1 MKKTRFMTVTMLAAS
16 MLVLNACGS
25 GKADAVTTAAVTS
38 AAEETTT
45 ASEETTTVAETSAAE
60 ETTTVAEETTVAAE
74 ESKDEKESAEA
85 ESKDEKAVK
94 DETKADEKNAKAD
107 EKTEAAAQDAK
118 AEETTAAETK
128 AASTGATPADIY
140 SKLTS
145 YLPSMVSF
153 DDSYIS
159 NYYGIDASQ
168 LDGYVFAAAE
178 DVTQADTVVIL
189 KAKDASSVS
198 TLSSQLATVKQQKE
212 AELQDYNPTA
222 YQVAAAGYVKTSGN
236 YVYLIMSNN
245 ASAID
250 QVISANVG

>member
-1 MKKTRFMTVTMLAAS
+1 MKKRFMTVAMLAAS

-25 GKADAVTTAAVTS
+25 GNAEAVTTAAVTS
-38 AAEETTT
+38 AAAETTTATEETTT
-45 ASEETTTVAETSAAE
+45 AAETAVAE
-60 ETTTVAEETTVAAE
+60 ETTTAVEETTAAAE

-94 DETKADEKNAKAD
+94 DETKADEKN
-107 EKTEAAAQDAK
+107 EAAAQDAK

-128 AASTGATPADIY
+128 AASTGAAPADIY

-189 KAKDASSVS
+189 KAKDAASVS

-212 AELQDYNPTA
+212 AELQDYNPAA
-222 YQVAAAGYVKTSGN
+222 YQVAAAGFVKTSGN
-236 YVYLIMSNN
+236 YVYLIMSGN
-245 ASAID
+245 ASQID

>member
-1 MKKTRFMTVTMLAAS
+1 MKKTRFMTVAMLAAS

-25 GKADAVTTAAVTS
+25 GNAEAVTTAAVTS

-45 ASEETTTVAETSAAE
+45 AAEETSTAAETSAAE
-60 ETTTVAEETTVAAE
+60 ETTTAAEETTAAAE
-74 ESKDEKESAEA
+74 ESKDEQESAEA

-94 DETKADEKNAKAD
+94 DETKADKKN
-107 EKTEAAAQDAK
+107 EAAAQDAK
-118 AEETTAAETK
+118 AKENTAAETK
-128 AASTGATPADIY
+128 AASTGAAPADIY

-189 KAKDASSVS
+189 KAKDAASVS

-222 YQVAAAGYVKTSGN
+222 YQVAAAGFVKTSGN
-236 YVYLIMSNN
+236 YVYLIMSGN
-245 ASAID
+245 ASQID

>member
-1 MKKTRFMTVTMLAAS
+1 MKKRFMTVAMLAAS

-25 GKADAVTTAAVTS
+25 GNAEAVTTAAVTS
-38 AAEETTT
+38 AAAETTTATEETTT
-45 ASEETTTVAETSAAE
+45 AAE
-60 ETTTVAEETTVAAE
+60 TTVAEETTTAAEETTAAAE

-85 ESKDEKAVK
+85 ESTDEKAVK
-94 DETKADEKNAKAD
+94 DETKAEEKN
-107 EKTEAAAQDAK
+107 EAAAQDAK

-128 AASTGATPADIY
+128 AASTGAAPADIY

>member
-1 MKKTRFMTVTMLAAS
+1 MKKTRFMTVAMLAAS

-25 GKADAVTTAAVTS
+25 GNAEAVTTAAVTS
-38 AAEETTT
+38 AAAETTTATEETTT
-45 ASEETTTVAETSAAE
+45 AAETAVAE
-60 ETTTVAEETTVAAE
+60 ETTTAAEETTVAAE

-85 ESKDEKAVK
+85 ESKGEKAVK
-94 DETKADEKNAKAD
+94 DETKADEKN
-107 EKTEAAAQDAK
+107 EAAAQDAK
-118 AEETTAAETK
+118 AEETTDAETK
-128 AASTGATPADIY
+128 AASTGAAPADIY

-189 KAKDASSVS
+189 KAKDAASVS

-222 YQVAAAGYVKTSGN
+222 YQVAAAGFVKTSGN

>member
-1 MKKTRFMTVTMLAAS
+1 MKKRFMTVAMLAAS

-25 GKADAVTTAAVTS
+25 GNAEAVTTAAVTS

-45 ASEETTTVAETSAAE
+45 AAEETTTAAETTAAE
-60 ETTTVAEETTVAAE
+60 ETTTAAEETTAAAK

-85 ESKDEKAVK
+85 ESKGEKAVK
-94 DETKADEKNAKAD
+94 DETKAEEKA
-107 EKTEAAAQDAK
+107 EAETK

-128 AASTGATPADIY
+128 AASTGAAPADIY
-140 SKLTS
+140 SKVTS

>member
-1 MKKTRFMTVTMLAAS
+1 MKKRFMTVAMLAAS

-25 GKADAVTTAAVTS
+25 GNAEAVTTAAVTS
-38 AAEETTT
+38 AAAETTTATEETTT
-45 ASEETTTVAETSAAE
+45 AAETTVAE
-60 ETTTVAEETTVAAE
+60 ETTTAAEETTVAAE

-85 ESKDEKAVK
+85 ESKGEKAVK
-94 DETKADEKNAKAD
+94 DETKADEKN
-107 EKTEAAAQDAK
+107 EAAAQDAK

-128 AASTGATPADIY
+128 AASTGAAPADIY
-140 SKLTS
+140 SKVTS

>member
-1 MKKTRFMTVTMLAAS
+1 MKKRFMTVAMLAAS

-25 GKADAVTTAAVTS
+25 GNAEAVTTAAVTS
-38 AAEETTT
+38 EAAETTTAAEETTT
-45 ASEETTTVAETSAAE
+45 AAETTAAE
-60 ETTTVAEETTVAAE
+60 ETTTAAEETTAAAE

-94 DETKADEKNAKAD
+94 DETKAE
-107 EKTEAAAQDAK
+107 EKTEAETK

-128 AASTGATPADIY
+128 AASTGAAPADIY
-140 SKLTS
+140 SKVTS

-189 KAKDASSVS
+189 KAKDAASVS

>member
-1 MKKTRFMTVTMLAAS
+1 MKKRFITVAMLAAS

-25 GKADAVTTAAVTS
+25 GNAEAVTTAAVTS
-38 AAEETTT
+38 AAAKTTTATEETTT
-45 ASEETTTVAETSAAE
+45 AAE
-60 ETTTVAEETTVAAE
+60 TTVAEETTTAAE
-74 ESKDEKESAEA
+74 ETTAAAEASKDEKESAEA
-85 ESKDEKAVK
+85 ESKAEKAVE
-94 DETKADEKNAKAD
+94 DETKADEKN
-107 EKTEAAAQDAK
+107 EAAAQDAK

-128 AASTGATPADIY
+128 AASTGAAPADIY
-140 SKLTS
+140 SKVTS

-189 KAKDASSVS
+189 KAKNASSVS

>member
-1 MKKTRFMTVTMLAAS
+1 MKKRFMTVAMLAAS

-25 GKADAVTTAAVTS
+25 GNAEAVTTAAVTS

-45 ASEETTTVAETSAAE
+45 AAEETTTAAETSAAE
-60 ETTTVAEETTVAAE
+60 DTTTAAEETTAAAE

-85 ESKDEKAVK
+85 ASKDEKAVK
-94 DETKADEKNAKAD
+94 EETKAE
-107 EKTEAAAQDAK
+107 EKTEAETK

-128 AASTGATPADIY
+128 AASTGAAPADIY
-140 SKLTS
+140 SKVTS

-189 KAKDASSVS
+189 KAKDAASVS

>member
-1 MKKTRFMTVTMLAAS
+1 MKKRLMTVAMLAAS

-25 GKADAVTTAAVTS
+25 GNAEAVTTAAVTS

-45 ASEETTTVAETSAAE
+45 AAE
-60 ETTTVAEETTVAAE
+60 ETTAAAE

-94 DETKADEKNAKAD
+94 DETKAE
-107 EKTEAAAQDAK
+107 EKTEAETK

-128 AASTGATPADIY
+128 AASTGAAPADIY
-140 SKLTS
+140 SKVTS

>member
-1 MKKTRFMTVTMLAAS
+1 MKKRFMTVAMLAAS

-25 GKADAVTTAAVTS
+25 GNAEAVTTAAVTS

-45 ASEETTTVAETSAAE
+45 AAEETSTAAETSAAE
-60 ETTTVAEETTVAAE
+60 ETTTAAEETTVAAE

-94 DETKADEKNAKAD
+94 DETKADEKN
-107 EKTEAAAQDAK
+107 EAAAQDAK
-118 AEETTAAETK
+118 SEETTAAETK
-128 AASTGATPADIY
+128 AASTGAAPADIY

-189 KAKDASSVS
+189 KAKDAASVS

>member
-1 MKKTRFMTVTMLAAS
+1 MKKTRFITVAMLAAS

-25 GKADAVTTAAVTS
+25 GNAEAVTTAAVTS
-38 AAEETTT
+38 AAAETTTATEETTT
-45 ASEETTTVAETSAAE
+45 AAETTVAE
-60 ETTTVAEETTVAAE
+60 ETTTAAEETTVAAE

-85 ESKDEKAVK
+85 ESKGEKAVK
-94 DETKADEKNAKAD
+94 DETKADEKN
-107 EKTEAAAQDAK
+107 EAAAQDAK

-128 AASTGATPADIY
+128 AASTGAAPADIY

>member
-1 MKKTRFMTVTMLAAS
+1 MKKTRFITVAMLAAS

-25 GKADAVTTAAVTS
+25 GNAEAVTTAAVTS
-38 AAEETTT
+38 AAAETTTATEETTT
-45 ASEETTTVAETSAAE
+45 AAE
-60 ETTTVAEETTVAAE
+60 TTVAEETTTAAEETTAAAE

-94 DETKADEKNAKAD
+94 DKTKADEKN
-107 EKTEAAAQDAK
+107 EAAAQDAK

-128 AASTGATPADIY
+128 AASTGAAPADIY

-189 KAKDASSVS
+189 KAKDAASVS

-222 YQVAAAGYVKTSGN
+222 YQVATAGFVKTSGN
-236 YVYLIMSNN
+236 YVYLIMSGN
-245 ASAID
+245 ASQID

>member
-1 MKKTRFMTVTMLAAS
+1 MKKTRFITVAMLAAS

-25 GKADAVTTAAVTS
+25 GSAEAVTTAAVTS

-45 ASEETTTVAETSAAE
+45 AAEETSTAAETSAAE
-60 ETTTVAEETTVAAE
+60 ETTTAAEETTAAAE

-94 DETKADEKNAKAD
+94 DETKADEKN
-107 EKTEAAAQDAK
+107 EAAAQDEK

-128 AASTGATPADIY
+128 AASTGAAPADIY

-189 KAKDASSVS
+189 KAKDAASVS

-222 YQVAAAGYVKTSGN
+222 YQVAAAGFVKTSGN
-236 YVYLIMSNN
+236 YVYLIMSGN
-245 ASAID
+245 ASQID

>member
-1 MKKTRFMTVTMLAAS
+1 MKKRFMTVAMLAAS

-25 GKADAVTTAAVTS
+25 GNAEAVTTAAVTS
-38 AAEETTT
+38 AAAETTTATEETTT
-45 ASEETTTVAETSAAE
+45 AAE
-60 ETTTVAEETTVAAE
+60 TTVAEETTTAAEETTAAAE

-85 ESKDEKAVK
+85 ESTDEKAVK
-94 DETKADEKNAKAD
+94 DET
-107 EKTEAAAQDAK
+107 K

-128 AASTGATPADIY
+128 AASTGAAPADIY

-222 YQVAAAGYVKTSGN
+222 YQVAAAGFVKTSGN
-236 YVYLIMSNN
+236 YVYLIMSGN
-245 ASAID
+245 ASQID

>member
-1 MKKTRFMTVTMLAAS
+1 MKKRFMTVAMLAAS

-25 GKADAVTTAAVTS
+25 GNAEAVTTAAVTS
-38 AAEETTT
+38 EAAETTTAAEETTT
-45 ASEETTTVAETSAAE
+45 AAETTAAE
-60 ETTTVAEETTVAAE
+60 ETTTAAEETTAADE

-94 DETKADEKNAKAD
+94 DEMKAE
-107 EKTEAAAQDAK
+107 EKTEAETK

-128 AASTGATPADIY
+128 AASTGAAPADIY
-140 SKLTS
+140 SKVTS

>member
-1 MKKTRFMTVTMLAAS
+1 MKKRFMTVAMLATS

-25 GKADAVTTAAVTS
+25 GNAEAVTTAAVTS
-38 AAEETTT
+38 AAAETTTATEETTT
-45 ASEETTTVAETSAAE
+45 AAE
-60 ETTTVAEETTVAAE
+60 TTVAEETTTAAEETTAAAE
-74 ESKDEKESAEA
+74 ESKDAKESAEA
-85 ESKDEKAVK
+85 ESKDTKVVK
-94 DETKADEKNAKAD
+94 DETKADEKN
-107 EKTEAAAQDAK
+107 EAAAQDAK

-128 AASTGATPADIY
+128 AASTGAAPADIY

>member
-1 MKKTRFMTVTMLAAS
+1 MKKTRFMTVAMLAAS

-25 GKADAVTTAAVTS
+25 GNAEAVTTAAVTS

-45 ASEETTTVAETSAAE
+45 AAEETSTAAETSAAE
-60 ETTTVAEETTVAAE
+60 ETTTAAEETTAAAE
-74 ESKDEKESAEA
+74 ESKDAKESAEA

-94 DETKADEKNAKAD
+94 DETKADEKN
-107 EKTEAAAQDAK
+107 EAAAQDAK

-128 AASTGATPADIY
+128 AASTGAAPADIY

-222 YQVAAAGYVKTSGN
+222 YQVAAAGFVKTSGN
-236 YVYLIMSNN
+236 YVYLIMSGN
-245 ASAID
+245 ASQID

>member
-1 MKKTRFMTVTMLAAS
+1 MKKRFMTVAMLAAS

-25 GKADAVTTAAVTS
+25 GNAEAVTTAAVTS
-38 AAEETTT
+38 AAAETTTAAEETTT
-45 ASEETTTVAETSAAE
+45 ATETSAAE
-60 ETTTVAEETTVAAE
+60 ETTTAAEETTAAAE

-94 DETKADEKNAKAD
+94 DETKAE
-107 EKTEAAAQDAK
+107 EKTEAETK

-128 AASTGATPADIY
+128 AASTGVAPADIY
-140 SKLTS
+140 SKVTS

-178 DVTQADTVVIL
+178 DVTQADTIVIL
-189 KAKDASSVS
+189 KAKDAASVS

>member
-1 MKKTRFMTVTMLAAS
+1 MKKRFMTVAMLAAS

-25 GKADAVTTAAVTS
+25 GNAEAVTTAAVTS
-38 AAEETTT
+38 EAAETTTAVEETTT
-45 ASEETTTVAETSAAE
+45 AAE
-60 ETTTVAEETTVAAE
+60 TTVAEETTTAAEETTAAAE
-74 ESKDEKESAEA
+74 ESKDEKEIAEA

-94 DETKADEKNAKAD
+94 EETKAE
-107 EKTEAAAQDAK
+107 EKTEAETK

-128 AASTGATPADIY
+128 AASTGAAPADIY
-140 SKLTS
+140 SKVTS

-189 KAKDASSVS
+189 KAKDTASVS

>member
-1 MKKTRFMTVTMLAAS
+1 MKKTRFITVAMLAAS

-25 GKADAVTTAAVTS
+25 GNAEAVTTAAITS

-45 ASEETTTVAETSAAE
+45 TAEETTTAAETTAAE
-60 ETTTVAEETTVAAE
+60 ETTTAAEETTAAAE
-74 ESKDEKESAEA
+74 ESKDAKESAEA
-85 ESKDEKAVK
+85 ESKDAKAVK
-94 DETKADEKNAKAD
+94 DETKADEKN
-107 EKTEAAAQDAK
+107 EAAAQDAK

-128 AASTGATPADIY
+128 AASTGAAPADIY

>member
-1 MKKTRFMTVTMLAAS
+1 MKKRFMTVAMLAAS

-25 GKADAVTTAAVTS
+25 GNAEAVTTAAVTS

-45 ASEETTTVAETSAAE
+45 AAEETTTAAETTAAE
-60 ETTTVAEETTVAAE
+60 ETTTAAEETTAAAE

-94 DETKADEKNAKAD
+94 DETKAE
-107 EKTEAAAQDAK
+107 EKTEAETK

-128 AASTGATPADIY
+128 AASTGAAPADIY
-140 SKLTS
+140 SKVTS

-189 KAKDASSVS
+189 KAKDAASVS

>member
-1 MKKTRFMTVTMLAAS
+1 MKKRFMTVAMLAAS

-25 GKADAVTTAAVTS
+25 GNAEAVTTAAVTS
-38 AAEETTT
+38 AAAETTTATEETTT
-45 ASEETTTVAETSAAE
+45 AAE
-60 ETTTVAEETTVAAE
+60 TTVAEETTTAAEETTAAAE

-85 ESKDEKAVK
+85 ESTDEKAVK
-94 DETKADEKNAKAD
+94 DET
-107 EKTEAAAQDAK
+107 K

-128 AASTGATPADIY
+128 AASTGAAPADIY

-178 DVTQADTVVIL
+178 DVTQADTAVIL

-198 TLSSQLATVKQQKE
+198 MLSSQLATVKQQKE

>member
-1 MKKTRFMTVTMLAAS
+1 MKKRFMTVAMLAAS

-25 GKADAVTTAAVTS
+25 GNAEAVTTAAVTS
-38 AAEETTT
+38 EAAETTTAAEETTT
-45 ASEETTTVAETSAAE
+45 AAETTVAE
-60 ETTTVAEETTVAAE
+60 ETTTVAEETTAAAE

-94 DETKADEKNAKAD
+94 EETKAE
-107 EKTEAAAQDAK
+107 EKTEAETK

-128 AASTGATPADIY
+128 AASTGAAPADIY
-140 SKLTS
+140 SKVTS

-189 KAKDASSVS
+189 KAKDAASVS

>member
-1 MKKTRFMTVTMLAAS
+1 MKKRFMTVAMLAAS

-25 GKADAVTTAAVTS
+25 GNAEAVTTAAVTS
-38 AAEETTT
+38 AAAETTTATEETTT
-45 ASEETTTVAETSAAE
+45 AAETAVAE
-60 ETTTVAEETTVAAE
+60 ETTTAVEETTAAAE

-85 ESKDEKAVK
+85 ESTDEKAVK
-94 DETKADEKNAKAD
+94 DET
-107 EKTEAAAQDAK
+107 K

-128 AASTGATPADIY
+128 AASTGAAPADIY
-140 SKLTS
+140 SKITS

-178 DVTQADTVVIL
+178 DVTQADTVGIL

>member
-1 MKKTRFMTVTMLAAS
+1 MKKTRFMTVAMLAAS

-25 GKADAVTTAAVTS
+25 GNAEAVTTAAVTS

-45 ASEETTTVAETSAAE
+45 AAEETSTAAETSAAE
-60 ETTTVAEETTVAAE
+60 ETTTAAEETTAAAE

-94 DETKADEKNAKAD
+94 DETKADEKN
-107 EKTEAAAQDAK
+107 EAAAQDAK

-128 AASTGATPADIY
+128 AASTGAAPADIY
-140 SKLTS
+140 SKVTS

-222 YQVAAAGYVKTSGN
+222 YQVAAAGFVKTSGN
-236 YVYLIMSNN
+236 YVYLIMSGN
-245 ASAID
+245 ASQID

>member
-1 MKKTRFMTVTMLAAS
+1 MKKTRFITVAMLAAS

-25 GKADAVTTAAVTS
+25 GNAEAVTTAAVTS
-38 AAEETTT
+38 AAAETTT
-45 ASEETTTVAETSAAE
+45 AAE
-60 ETTTVAEETTVAAE
+60 TTVAEETTTAAEETTAAAE

-94 DETKADEKNAKAD
+94 DETKADEKN
-107 EKTEAAAQDAK
+107 EAAAQDAK

-128 AASTGATPADIY
+128 AASTGAAPADIY
-140 SKLTS
+140 SKVTS

-189 KAKDASSVS
+189 KAKDAGSVS

>member
-1 MKKTRFMTVTMLAAS
+1 MKKRFMTVAMLAAS

-25 GKADAVTTAAVTS
+25 GNAKAVTTAAVTS
-38 AAEETTT
+38 ATEETTTAAEETTT
-45 ASEETTTVAETSAAE
+45 AAETSAAE
-60 ETTTVAEETTVAAE
+60 ETTTAAEETTAAAE

-85 ESKDEKAVK
+85 ESKDEKSVK
-94 DETKADEKNAKAD
+94 DETKAE
-107 EKTEAAAQDAK
+107 EKTEAETK

-128 AASTGATPADIY
+128 AASTGAAPADIY
-140 SKLTS
+140 SKVTS

-189 KAKDASSVS
+189 KAKDTASVS

>member
-1 MKKTRFMTVTMLAAS
+1 MKKTRFITVAMLAAS

-25 GKADAVTTAAVTS
+25 GAAEAVTTAAVTS
-38 AAEETTT
+38 AAAETTTATEETTT
-45 ASEETTTVAETSAAE
+45 AAE
-60 ETTTVAEETTVAAE
+60 TTVAEETTTAAEETTAAAE

-94 DETKADEKNAKAD
+94 DETKADEKN
-107 EKTEAAAQDAK
+107 EAAAQDAK

-128 AASTGATPADIY
+128 AASTGAAPADIY
-140 SKLTS
+140 SKVTS

>member
-1 MKKTRFMTVTMLAAS
+1 MKKRFMTVAMLAAS

-25 GKADAVTTAAVTS
+25 GNAEAVTTAAVTS
-38 AAEETTT
+38 AAAETTTATEETTT
-45 ASEETTTVAETSAAE
+45 AAETTVAE
-60 ETTTVAEETTVAAE
+60 ETTTAAEETTVAAE

-85 ESKDEKAVK
+85 ESKDTKAVK
-94 DETKADEKNAKAD
+94 DETKADEKN
-107 EKTEAAAQDAK
+107 EAAAQDAK

-128 AASTGATPADIY
+128 AASTGAAPADIY

-222 YQVAAAGYVKTSGN
+222 YQVAAAGFVKTSGN

>member
-1 MKKTRFMTVTMLAAS
+1 MKKTRFITVAMLAAS

-25 GKADAVTTAAVTS
+25 GAAEAVTTAAVTS
-38 AAEETTT
+38 AAAETTT
-45 ASEETTTVAETSAAE
+45 ATEETITAAE
-60 ETTTVAEETTVAAE
+60 TTVAEETTTAAEETTATAE

-94 DETKADEKNAKAD
+94 DETKADEKN
-107 EKTEAAAQDAK
+107 EAAAQDAK

-128 AASTGATPADIY
+128 AASTGAAPADIY

>member
-1 MKKTRFMTVTMLAAS
+1 MKKTRFMTVAMLAAS

-25 GKADAVTTAAVTS
+25 GNAEAVTTAAVTS
-38 AAEETTT
+38 ESAETTTAAEETTT
-45 ASEETTTVAETSAAE
+45 AAE
-60 ETTTVAEETTVAAE
+60 TTVAEETTTAAEETTAAAE
-74 ESKDEKESAEA
+74 ESKDEKEIAEA

-94 DETKADEKNAKAD
+94 EETKAE
-107 EKTEAAAQDAK
+107 EKTEAETK

-128 AASTGATPADIY
+128 AASTGAAPADIY
-140 SKLTS
+140 SKVTS

-189 KAKDASSVS
+189 KAKDTASVS

>member
-1 MKKTRFMTVTMLAAS
+1 MKKTRFMTVAMLAAS

-25 GKADAVTTAAVTS
+25 GNAEAVTTAAVTS
-38 AAEETTT
+38 AAAETTTATEETTT
-45 ASEETTTVAETSAAE
+45 AAE
-60 ETTTVAEETTVAAE
+60 TTVAEETTAAAEESTTAE

-85 ESKDEKAVK
+85 EAKDEKAVK
-94 DETKADEKNAKAD
+94 DETKADEKNTAATQ
-107 EKTEAAAQDAK
+107 EAKTE
-118 AEETTAAETK
+118 EITAAETK
-128 AASTGATPADIY
+128 AAATGASPADIY
-140 SKLTS
+140 SKVTS
-145 YLPSMVSF
+145 YLPGMVSF

-189 KAKDASSVS
+189 KAKDAASVS

-222 YQVAAAGYVKTSGN
+222 YQVAAAGFVKTAGN

-245 ASAID
+245 ASQID

>member
-1 MKKTRFMTVTMLAAS
+1 MKKRFMTVAMLAAS

-25 GKADAVTTAAVTS
+25 GNAEAVTTAAVTR
-38 AAEETTT
+38 AAAETTTATEETTT
-45 ASEETTTVAETSAAE
+45 AAE
-60 ETTTVAEETTVAAE
+60 TTVAEETTTAAEETTAAAE
-74 ESKDEKESAEA
+74 ESKDEKERAEA

-94 DETKADEKNAKAD
+94 DETKADEKN
-107 EKTEAAAQDAK
+107 EAAAQDAK

-128 AASTGATPADIY
+128 AASTGAAPADIY
-140 SKLTS
+140 SKVTS

>member
-1 MKKTRFMTVTMLAAS
+1 MKKTRFITVAMLAAS

-25 GKADAVTTAAVTS
+25 GNAEAVTTAAVTS
-38 AAEETTT
+38 AAAETTTATEETTT
-45 ASEETTTVAETSAAE
+45 AAETTVAE
-60 ETTTVAEETTVAAE
+60 ETTTAAEETTVAAE

-85 ESKDEKAVK
+85 ESKGEKAVK
-94 DETKADEKNAKAD
+94 DETKADKKN
-107 EKTEAAAQDAK
+107 EAAAQDAK

-128 AASTGATPADIY
+128 AASTGAAPADIY

-189 KAKDASSVS
+189 KAKDAASVS

-222 YQVAAAGYVKTSGN
+222 YQVAAAGFVKTSGN

>member
-1 MKKTRFMTVTMLAAS
+1 MKKRFMTVAMLAAS

-25 GKADAVTTAAVTS
+25 GNAEAVTTAAVTS
-38 AAEETTT
+38 AAAENTTAVEETTT
-45 ASEETTTVAETSAAE
+45 AAE
-60 ETTTVAEETTVAAE
+60 TTVAEETTTAAEETTAAAE

-94 DETKADEKNAKAD
+94 DETKAE
-107 EKTEAAAQDAK
+107 EKTEAETK

-128 AASTGATPADIY
+128 AASTGAAPADIY
-140 SKLTS
+140 SKVTS

>member
-1 MKKTRFMTVTMLAAS
+1 MKKTRFMTVAMLAAS

-25 GKADAVTTAAVTS
+25 GSAEAVTTAAVTS
-38 AAEETTT
+38 AAAETTT
-45 ASEETTTVAETSAAE
+45 AVEETSTAAETSAAE
-60 ETTTVAEETTVAAE
+60 ETTTAAEETTAAAE
-74 ESKDEKESAEA
+74 ESKDEQESAEA

-94 DETKADEKNAKAD
+94 DETKADKKN
-107 EKTEAAAQDAK
+107 EAAAQDAK
-118 AEETTAAETK
+118 SKENTAAETK
-128 AASTGATPADIY
+128 AASTGAAPADIY

-189 KAKDASSVS
+189 KAKDAASVS

-222 YQVAAAGYVKTSGN
+222 YQVAAAGFVKTSGN
-236 YVYLIMSNN
+236 YVYLIMSGN
-245 ASAID
+245 ASQID

>member
-1 MKKTRFMTVTMLAAS
+1 MKKRFMTVAMLAAS

-25 GKADAVTTAAVTS
+25 GNAEAVTTAAVTS
-38 AAEETTT
+38 AAAETTTATEETTT
-45 ASEETTTVAETSAAE
+45 AAE
-60 ETTTVAEETTVAAE
+60 TTVAEETTTAAEETTAAAE

-94 DETKADEKNAKAD
+94 DETKADEKN
-107 EKTEAAAQDAK
+107 EAAAQDAK

-128 AASTGATPADIY
+128 AASTGAAPADIY

-222 YQVAAAGYVKTSGN
+222 YQVAAAGFVKTSGN
-236 YVYLIMSNN
+236 YVYLIMSGN
-245 ASAID
+245 ASQID

>member
-1 MKKTRFMTVTMLAAS
+1 MKKRFMTVAMLAAS

-25 GKADAVTTAAVTS
+25 GNAEAVTTAAVTS
-38 AAEETTT
+38 AAAETTTATEETTT
-45 ASEETTTVAETSAAE
+45 AAETAVAEETTTAAE
-60 ETTTVAEETTVAAE
+60 ETTAAAE

-94 DETKADEKNAKAD
+94 DETKADEKN
-107 EKTEAAAQDAK
+107 EAAAQDAK

-128 AASTGATPADIY
+128 AASTGAAPADIY

-222 YQVAAAGYVKTSGN
+222 YQVAAAGFVKTSGN
-236 YVYLIMSNN
+236 YVYLIMSGN
-245 ASAID
+245 ASQID

>member
-1 MKKTRFMTVTMLAAS
+1 MKKRFMTVAMLAAS

-25 GKADAVTTAAVTS
+25 GNAEAVTTAAVTS
-38 AAEETTT
+38 AAAETTT
-45 ASEETTTVAETSAAE
+45 AAE
-60 ETTTVAEETTVAAE
+60 ETSTAAETTVAEETTTAAEETTAAAE

-94 DETKADEKNAKAD
+94 DETKAE
-107 EKTEAAAQDAK
+107 EKTEAETK

-128 AASTGATPADIY
+128 AASTGAAPADIY
-140 SKLTS
+140 NKFTS